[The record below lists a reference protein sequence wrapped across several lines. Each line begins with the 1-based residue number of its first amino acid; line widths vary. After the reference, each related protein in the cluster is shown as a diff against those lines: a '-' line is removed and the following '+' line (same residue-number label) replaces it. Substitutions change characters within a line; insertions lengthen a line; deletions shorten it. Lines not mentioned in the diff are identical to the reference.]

1 MKKGLAGWTDQGG
14 LYFHLCTCAQAEGRL
29 GVAAVVLF
37 VVQEMV
43 CIWEVQEQDASP
55 QEGILLW
62 GTHSRCWL
70 LHMQPP
76 IKSPQTT
83 AN

>member
-14 LYFHLCTCAQAEGRL
+14 LYFCLCTCTQVEGRL

-55 QEGILLW
+55 RVCVCL
-62 GTHSRCWL
+62 CV
-70 LHMQPP
+70 
-76 IKSPQTT
+76 
-83 AN
+83 

>member
-14 LYFHLCTCAQAEGRL
+14 LYFHLCTCTQVEGRL

-55 QEGILLW
+55 RVCVCL
-62 GTHSRCWL
+62 CV
-70 LHMQPP
+70 
-76 IKSPQTT
+76 
-83 AN
+83 